1 MISNPSFVGHFLSIA
16 DCRGLVKLSSP
27 SCSTPE
33 EFHLTLEDILVF
45 ATGVSAI
52 PPIGFIPHP
61 SIVFHEAKNSLS
73 PMANTCTNTLKL
85 PLKICNTSY
94 EVFKYNF
101 VYGIANTAGFGQV

>member
-1 MISNPSFVGHFLSIA
+1 MISNPWDTPFVGHFLSIA

-27 SCSTPE
+27 SCRRISP
-33 EFHLTLEDILVF
+33 HIRGYP
-45 ATGVSAI
+45 AGVIAI

-94 EVFKYNF
+94 EVFKYILYM
-101 VYGIANTAGFGQV
+101 VLPIQQAL